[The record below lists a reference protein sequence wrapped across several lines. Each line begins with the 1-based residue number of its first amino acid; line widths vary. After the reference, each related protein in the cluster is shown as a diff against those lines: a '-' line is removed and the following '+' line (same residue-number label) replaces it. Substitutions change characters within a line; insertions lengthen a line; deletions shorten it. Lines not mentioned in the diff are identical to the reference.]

1 MKKTNGLV
9 YVTGVAR
16 PTPENPIAVNYDRLL
31 VILIFEPET
40 GEIVDAEVNMIC
52 STTRNFIKSLL
63 VGYCLYS
70 DIPQIMENIQSRYWG
85 LSRRALIV
93 CMKDALA
100 KVTDRLR
107 QMGRED
113 LLKGNEGKKGIVVQH
128 REDTICVVGF
138 SKAVNKNP
146 IVIGNQLLIGSF
158 LIKTTTGEILD
169 VQFNTICPKT
179 SEFLSHL
186 ILGLSFYTELE
197 EMIRRIQD
205 QYWED
210 SNRAVI
216 TILRDAN
223 NKVLNWKLE
232 NEKKRAGLS
241 VDLTR

>member
-1 MKKTNGLV
+1 MKKTNSLV

-52 STTRNFIKSLL
+52 STTRNFMKSLL

-107 QMGRED
+107 QTGREN
-113 LLKGNEGKKGIVVQH
+113 LLKVNEGKKGIAVMPH

-138 SKAVNKNP
+138 SKSVNKNP
-146 IVIGNQLLIGSF
+146 IVIGNQMLFGSF
-158 LIKTTTGEILD
+158 LIETGTGVILD

-179 SEFLSHL
+179 SEFLSQL
-186 ILGLSFYTELE
+186 ILGLSFYTDVE
-197 EMIRRIQD
+197 EMIRRVQE

-210 SNRAVI
+210 SNRAII
-216 TILRDAN
+216 TILRDTN

-232 NEKKRAGLS
+232 NEKKKS
-241 VDLTR
+241 TQHP

>member
-1 MKKTNGLV
+1 MKKNSGLV

-16 PTPENPIAVNYDRLL
+16 PTPDNPIAVNYDRLL

-107 QMGRED
+107 QMGREN
-113 LLKGNEGKKGIVVQH
+113 LIKETHKKGGTVVRH
-128 REDTICVVGF
+128 KEDTTAWWAF
-138 SKAVNKNP
+138 PKRS
-146 IVIGNQLLIGSF
+146 
-158 LIKTTTGEILD
+158 IKTPLSSA
-169 VQFNTICPKT
+169 T
-179 SEFLSHL
+179 SC
-186 ILGLSFYTELE
+186 
-197 EMIRRIQD
+197 
-205 QYWED
+205 
-210 SNRAVI
+210 
-216 TILRDAN
+216 
-223 NKVLNWKLE
+223 
-232 NEKKRAGLS
+232 
-241 VDLTR
+241 